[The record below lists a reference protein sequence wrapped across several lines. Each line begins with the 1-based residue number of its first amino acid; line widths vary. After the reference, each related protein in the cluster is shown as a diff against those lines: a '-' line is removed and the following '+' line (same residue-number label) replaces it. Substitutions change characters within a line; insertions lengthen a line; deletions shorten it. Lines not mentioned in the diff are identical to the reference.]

1 MSLRLVLGRAGS
13 GKTRFCLEEIKAALA
28 EGPAGPALI
37 ILTPEQATLQME
49 LDLHRAVPCPGFSRA
64 QVLSFRRL
72 GWRVFQEAGGAAR
85 PHLGEMGKRMA
96 LRAILNARQGD
107 LTLFASLAG
116 SPGFVEQLAHTIAEL
131 KLYRVEPGELKRV
144 AEHYRAT
151 GRGETILGRKLHDL
165 ALIYSD
171 LEKYLA
177 GRYLDPDDYLTLLAR
192 RLPEAS
198 FIKGALVWVDGFN
211 GFTPQEEAVLQALM
225 AAAGRVTV
233 TLCLDPALRHRQ
245 LGETELFHPTGDTY
259 HRLQRLARAAGVNI
273 EADVLL
279 TGTPPRFREAPAL
292 AHLEAHFG
300 RWPLKPFQGSPGGIR
315 LVAAANPRLEVEA
328 AAREILRLAR
338 EENLRFREM
347 AVLVRDLE
355 PYHDL
360 IVNTFRDFN
369 IPFFIDRRRPVGH
382 HPLLELVRAAL
393 ETVLENWAYDPVFR
407 YLKSD
412 LVPVSREEVDLL
424 ENYVLAHGIRGR
436 QWLEERPW
444 QFKSRR
450 DLEPPGADEREEA
463 VAAAVNSARDRAT
476 RHLRRFY
483 RAVQGRTLT
492 AREIT
497 AALFSLLQELQVP
510 RQLEAWHRQSLAAGD
525 LDAAQEH
532 EQVWDGLMDLLDEL
546 ITALGDAAM
555 ELAEYAAILEAGMES
570 LKLRLIPPALDQVV
584 VGTLDRS
591 RQPELQAALVLG
603 VGEGMLPARLPEDAT
618 FSDREREELQAAG
631 VELAPAGSLRLFHEE
646 FLAYLALTRSRRFLW
661 LSYPLADAGGRA
673 LAPSPLVRRLRQ
685 LLPGL
690 EEENIGPDLPGGEA
704 DLVYL
709 TTPRQAAG
717 HLARILSRRRPLP
730 ALWQEVYR
738 WLEQDRERERWL
750 ALLGGVNYYNQ
761 VEPLEP
767 GLVEQL
773 FPGPLRSSISRLET
787 YAACPF
793 RYFLAYGLKLQ
804 ERQMYRVD
812 PAGMGQFY
820 HAALKLFVEELA
832 GSGRDWGEVSDE
844 EAATILSRVIEE
856 LAPALQHEILSSSA
870 RYNYLRKKLEQ
881 TLKRVL
887 EVLNEHARRG
897 EFRPL
902 AVEAYF
908 GMRGDLPP
916 LVLEAVPGRQ
926 VILEGRVD
934 RIDVARY
941 QDRAYVRV
949 IDYKSSQTGLEL
961 DRVYHGLS
969 LQLPLYLQAALAAA
983 PALLG
988 EAAEPAGILYFAV
1001 RNPILRQRAP
1011 VRETAEVA
1019 RLRRQALK
1027 MRGLLLA
1034 EPEIIRLMDKAV
1046 DLTPDLLPVRL
1057 NKDGSLRRGAPAATR
1072 EQITLLLALAL
1083 ARAAS
1088 LAGDIL
1094 SGRIEISPY
1103 RQDKATGCDFCPYRP
1118 VCCFDL
1124 QIPGGTYRRLARLK
1138 GEDFWK
1144 AALSFLTG
1152 DGGEGELK

>member
-1 MSLRLVLGRAGS
+1 MALRLVLGRAGS
-13 GKTRFCLEEIKAALA
+13 GKTRLCLEEIKAALA

-49 LDLHRAVPCPGFSRA
+49 LDLHRALPCPGFSRA

-96 LRAILNARQGD
+96 LRAIVNARQGD

-116 SPGFVEQLAHTIAEL
+116 SPGFIEQLAHTIAEL
-131 KLYRVEPGELKRV
+131 KLYRVEPGDLRRV
-144 AEHYRAT
+144 AEHYRET

-165 ALIYSD
+165 ALIYND
-171 LEKYLA
+171 LETYLA
-177 GRYLDPDDYLTLLAR
+177 GRYLDPDDYLALLAR

-198 FIKGALVWVDGFN
+198 FVKGACVWVDGFN

-225 AAAGRVTV
+225 AAAARVTV
-233 TLCLDPALRHRQ
+233 TLCLDPKQRKQQ
-245 LGETELFHPTGDTY
+245 LGETELFHPTSETY
-259 HRLQRLARAAGVNI
+259 HRLQRLARAAGINI

-279 TGTPPRFREAPAL
+279 TGTPPRFQAAPAL

-300 RWPLKPFQGSPGGIR
+300 RWPLKPFKGSPDGIR
-315 LVAAANPRLEVEA
+315 LVAAASRRLEVEA

-360 IVNTFRDFN
+360 IVNTFRDYN

-382 HPLLELVRAAL
+382 HPLIELVRAAL

-412 LVPVSREEVDLL
+412 LVPVSRDEVDLL

-436 QWLEERPW
+436 QWLEDRPW
-444 QFKSRR
+444 QFKNHR
-450 DLEPPGADEREEA
+450 DLDDPPEAGSDATA
-463 VAAAVNSARDRAT
+463 VAAVNRARERAG

-483 RAVQGRTLT
+483 QAVQGRTLT
-492 AREIT
+492 VQEIT
-497 AALFSLLQELQVP
+497 AAIFDLLQELQVN
-510 RQLEAWHRQSLAAGD
+510 RQLEAWHRQALAAGD

-532 EQVWDGLMDLLDEL
+532 EQVWEGLMDLLDEL
-546 ITALGDAAM
+546 VTALGDTPM
-555 ELAEYAAILEAGMES
+555 ELEEYAAILDTGMES

-603 VGEGMLPARLPEDAT
+603 VGEGVLPARLPEDAT
-618 FSDREREELQAAG
+618 FSDREREELQVAG
-631 VELAPAGSLRLFHEE
+631 IELAPAGSLRLFHEE
-646 FLAYLALTRSRRFLW
+646 YLAYLALTRSRRFLW
-661 LSYPLADAGGRA
+661 LSYPLADAEGRA
-673 LAPSPLVRRLRQ
+673 LAPSPLIRRLRQ

-690 EEENIGPDLPGGEA
+690 QEENAGPDLPEGEA
-704 DLVYL
+704 GLDYL
-709 TTPRQAAG
+709 TAPRQAAG
-717 HLARILSRRRPLP
+717 HLARILSQKRSLTP
-730 ALWQEVYR
+730 LWQEVYL
-738 WLEQDRERERWL
+738 WLEQDRDREKWL
-750 ALLGGVNYYNQ
+750 ALLGGINYRNQ
-761 VEPLEP
+761 VEPLEAP
-767 GLVEQL
+767 LVDKLYPQ
-773 FPGPLRSSISRLET
+773 PLRSSISRLET
-787 YAACPF
+787 FAACPF

-804 ERQMYRVD
+804 ERQLYQVD

-820 HAALKLFVEELA
+820 HAALKLFVEELKR
-832 GSGRDWGEVSDE
+832 SGRDWSEVSDE
-844 EAATILSRVIEE
+844 EAAALLSRVVEE

-870 RYNYLRKKLEQ
+870 RYTYLRKKLEQ
-881 TLKRVL
+881 TLQRVL

-897 EFRPL
+897 EFRPFM
-902 AVEAYF
+902 VEASF
-908 GMRGDLPP
+908 SRRGDLPP
-916 LVLEAVPGRQ
+916 LVLEAGPGRQ

-941 QDRAYVRV
+941 QGRAYLRV
-949 IDYKSSQTGLEL
+949 IDYKSSHTGLEL

-983 PALLG
+983 PQVFG
-988 EAAEPAGILYFAV
+988 EPAEPAGILYFAV
-1001 RNPILRQRAP
+1001 RNPTLRQRAP
-1011 VRETAEVA
+1011 VREAAEVA

-1034 EPEIIRLMDKAV
+1034 EPEIIKLMDKAV
-1046 DLTPDLLPVRL
+1046 ESTPDLLPVRL

-1072 EQITLLLALAL
+1072 EQMALLLALAR
-1083 ARAAS
+1083 ARAAG

-1094 SGRIEISPY
+1094 SGRVEISPY
-1103 RQDKATGCDFCPYRP
+1103 RLDKATGCDSCPYRP
-1118 VCCFDL
+1118 VCGFDL
-1124 QIPGGTYRRLARLK
+1124 QVPGTAYRRLPRIDSQNFWEVAARQCSK
-1138 GEDFWK
+1138 
-1144 AALSFLTG
+1144 SR
-1152 DGGEGELK
+1152 

>member
-1 MSLRLVLGRAGS
+1 MALRFVLGRAGS

-28 EGPAGPALI
+28 GGPAGPALI

-49 LDLHRAVPCPGFSRA
+49 LDLHRAVPSPGFSRA

-96 LRAILNARQGD
+96 LRAIVNARRGD

-116 SPGFVEQLAHTIAEL
+116 SPGFIEQLAQTVAEL
-131 KLYRVEPGELKRV
+131 KLYRVEPGALRRV
-144 AEHYRAT
+144 AARYRET
-151 GRGETILGRKLHDL
+151 GRGDTILGRKLHDL
-165 ALIYSD
+165 ALIYGD
-171 LEKYLA
+171 LETHLA
-177 GRYLDPDDYLTLLAR
+177 GRYLDPDDYLALLAR
-192 RLPEAS
+192 RLPEAG
-198 FIKGALVWVDGFN
+198 FVKNALVWVDGFN
-211 GFTPQEEAVLQALM
+211 GFTPQEEAVLRALM
-225 AAAGRVTV
+225 VTAGRVTI
-233 TLCLDPALRHRQ
+233 TLCLDPALRRRQ
-245 LGETELFHPTGDTY
+245 LGETELFHPTSDTY
-259 HRLQRLARAAGVNI
+259 HRLQRLAREAGVNI

-279 TGTPPRFREAPAL
+279 AGTPSRFREAPPL

-300 RWPLKPFQGSPGGIR
+300 RWPLKPFRGAPGGIR

-412 LVPVSREEVDLL
+412 LVPASRQEVDLL

-436 QWLEERPW
+436 LWLEEGPW
-444 QFKSRR
+444 RFKGSR
-450 DLEPPGADEREEA
+450 DLESPAAGKEEA
-463 VAAAVNSARDRAT
+463 TAAAASVARDRAT
-476 RHLRRFY
+476 GHLRRFD
-483 RAVQGRTLT
+483 RAVRGRDLT
-492 AREIT
+492 VGEIT
-497 AALFSLLQELQVP
+497 AALFNLLHELRVP
-510 RQLEAWHRQSLAAGD
+510 EQLEAWRREAMAAGD

-532 EQVWDGLMDLLDEL
+532 EQVWDGFMDLLDEL
-546 ITALGDAAM
+546 VAVLGDTPIG
-555 ELAEYAAILEAGMES
+555 LDEYAPVLEAGMES
-570 LKLRLIPPALDQVV
+570 LRLRLIPPALDQVV

-591 RQPELQAALVLG
+591 RQPELRAALVLG

-631 VELAPAGSLRLFHEE
+631 VELAPSGTLRLFHEE
-646 FLAYLALTRSRRFLW
+646 FLAYLAFTRSRQYLW
-661 LSYPLADAGGRA
+661 LSYPMADAAGRA
-673 LAPSPLVRRLRQ
+673 LAPSPLIRRLRQ
-685 LLPGL
+685 LLPLL
-690 EEENIGPDLPGGEA
+690 EEESAGPDLPGDGAGLE
-704 DLVYL
+704 YI

-717 HLARILSRRRPLP
+717 HLARILSRKRPLP
-730 ALWQEVYR
+730 LLWQEVYR
-738 WLEQDRERERWL
+738 WLERDREKEKWL
-750 ALLGGVNYYNQ
+750 ALLGGSKYCNQ
-761 VEPLEP
+761 VDPLEP
-767 GLVEQL
+767 RLVDRL
-773 FPGPLRSSISRLET
+773 YPAPLRMSISRLET

-804 ERQMYRVD
+804 ERQVYRVD
-812 PAGMGQFY
+812 PAGMGRFY
-820 HAALKLFVEELA
+820 HAALKLFVERLRD
-832 GSGRDWGEVSDE
+832 SGREWGTLKDE
-844 EAATILSRVIEE
+844 EAAAILNEVIEE
-856 LAPALQHEILSSSA
+856 LAPELQHEILSSSA
-870 RYNYLRKKLEQ
+870 RYSYLRRKLEQ
-881 TLKRVL
+881 TLQRVL

-897 EFRPL
+897 QFRPL
-902 AVEAYF
+902 AVEACF
-908 GMRGDLPP
+908 GPGGDLPP

-941 QDRAYVRV
+941 RERLYLRV

-983 PALLG
+983 PGLLG
-988 EAAEPAGILYFAV
+988 TVAEPAGILYFAV
-1001 RNPILRQRAP
+1001 RNPVLRQPLP
-1011 VRETAEVA
+1011 VREAGEVVK
-1019 RLRRQALK
+1019 LRRQALK

-1034 EPEIIRLMDKAV
+1034 EPEIIRLMDKDV
-1046 DLTPDLLPVRL
+1046 DRTPDLLPVRL
-1057 NKDGSLRRGAPAATR
+1057 NKDGSLRQGAPAATR
-1072 EQITLLLALAL
+1072 EQIALLLDLAL
-1083 ARAAS
+1083 ARAAG

-1103 RQDKATGCDFCPYRP
+1103 RRQQGTGCDFCPYRT
-1118 VCCFDL
+1118 VCGFDI
-1124 QIPGGTYRRLARLK
+1124 QIPGGAYRRLERLK
-1138 GEDFWK
+1138 NEDFWEI
-1144 AALSFLTG
+1144 ACDFLAVN
-1152 DGGEGELK
+1152 GGEENGNG